1 MNKTNFIRLLED
13 NYKLLD
19 WKEQLFESDG
29 SFFITQRNGTVLKLF
44 NTQGDHCLVL
54 MGEFECKLPKQ
65 LYENV
70 SRLVKVNKE
79 REEFM
84 KYDEFW
90 KGF

>member
-1 MNKTNFIRLLED
+1 MNKTNFIKHLED

-19 WKEQLFESDG
+19 WKEQLFGLDG
-29 SFFITQRNGTVLKLF
+29 SFFITQRNGIVLKLL
-44 NTQGDHCLVL
+44 NTQGDHCLAL
-54 MGEFECKLPKQ
+54 MGEIECKLPKQ